1 MSPPDV
7 DNYFIENLS
16 DLINE
21 KKLPMPELQGDVE
34 EYYLN
39 LMLDLGNYGASNF
52 LFFSIQLI
60 SVILMYRLNRIG
72 FTLYTAAQVGL
83 AATPVIFGGFNTF
96 GKIILVMTLV
106 FNAIWVIMYATQIKH
121 FKK

>member
-1 MSPPDV
+1 LSPPDV